1 MREIDNDESMEG
13 RNPVANRIFETYI
26 WPSLIEITF
35 VATYSLIS
43 LLIVSIIG
51 KHVKLPLSNFILQAR
66 SSNAECMLNVSLGK
80 ASRQGI
86 LFNSKE
92 IERYTFEWRLKS
104 SQDKRTSKLLFIRNS
119 QREVPQEGA
128 IKLNIEGEVECVAI
142 ITENH
147 LIVAV

>member
-1 MREIDNDESMEG
+1 
-13 RNPVANRIFETYI
+13 
-26 WPSLIEITF
+26 

-51 KHVKLPLSNFILQAR
+51 KHVKLPFENSGFILQAR

-147 LIVAV
+147 LIVAE